1 MNQPSLP
8 DAPGGLSEADAAKTA
23 RLKRTRR
30 MAEIVLIALVA
41 IYLVTYL
48 PSDPPQWLRLIRHM
62 AEAGMI
68 GGLADWFAVVALFR
82 HPMGI
87 PIPHTALLPRNQARA
102 AESVGQ
108 FFKGHFLDPKSISA
122 RVSEVA
128 PARRAAEWLIEPR
141 NAALLATPLTK
152 AITIAVDGTS
162 TGDTSL
168 NDGLRKE
175 LRAALASKTASQGIA
190 TALGPVL
197 EQAVH
202 GPLMSDMLRQVR
214 SALDGNRDRVL
225 ELVQENSRW
234 WVASRVDRGVS
245 TVLVDGVLNVID
257 DLEKPD
263 SALRKD
269 FENGL
274 EGFLQTLSDNGGLE
288 RAVHDGKTRFTQSK
302 KFDDAVDATLTLVRR
317 RLSDEQGDV
326 EGAVSSAL
334 QSFARKLLADD
345 MALARFEAQLT
356 EAAEKAMVELREP
369 IGDYVTD
376 VIKGWEAKELSD
388 RFEREIGPDLQ
399 FIRINGALLGALIGG
414 VLFFAQKGLS
424 QLAIF

>member
-1 MNQPSLP
+1 MTQPSQP
-8 DAPGGLSEADAAKTA
+8 DAPEGLSDADAAKTA
-23 RLKRTRR
+23 RLNKTRR

-41 IYLVTYL
+41 IYLITYL
-48 PSDPPQWLRLIRHM
+48 PSEPPQWLRLIRHM

-122 RVSEVA
+122 RVAEVA
-128 PARRAAEWLIEPR
+128 PARRAAEWLVEPK
-141 NAALLATPLTK
+141 NAALLAAPLTQ
-152 AITIAVDGTS
+152 AITIAVDATGTGNK
-162 TGDTSL
+162 TL

-175 LRAALASKTASQGIA
+175 LRAALASKTATHGIA

-202 GPLMSDMLRQVR
+202 GPLMSDMLHQVR

-257 DLEKPD
+257 DLEKSD

-269 FENGL
+269 FEDGL
-274 EGFLQTLSDNGGLE
+274 AGVLHTLSANGALE
-288 RAVHDGKTRFTQSK
+288 RAVHDGKTRFTQSQE
-302 KFDDAVDATLTLVRR
+302 FDDAVDATLTLVCR
-317 RLSDEQGDV
+317 RLADEQGDV
-326 EGAVSSAL
+326 EEAMASAL
-334 QSFARKLLADD
+334 RALRANCWPTAR
-345 MALARFEAQLT
+345 R
-356 EAAEKAMVELREP
+356 
-369 IGDYVTD
+369 
-376 VIKGWEAKELSD
+376 
-388 RFEREIGPDLQ
+388 
-399 FIRINGALLGALIGG
+399 
-414 VLFFAQKGLS
+414 
-424 QLAIF
+424 